1 MVDAYPLDIEV
12 EKRCYMRK
20 IRVMV
25 VDDDKIFRSGLKSI
39 LDPEEDLLV
48 VAEAGNA
55 RDAVME
61 AATNNPDI
69 VLMDIRMPEVD
80 GITACRLIRS
90 DHPEVK
96 VLMLTSFEDEE
107 AVLSSILAGAKGYLV
122 KGVSPSELIKAIR
135 AVADDQG
142 LLDPTVTGKVMERL
156 GGLIAKEEERKSQ
169 ILSDRE
175 REVLAL
181 VAEGLTNRQIG
192 ERLVIS
198 ENTVRNHVGSILEKL
213 GLTSRTQAAAEA
225 IRSRLIDP
233 KNIH

>member
-198 ENTVRNHVGSILEKL
+198 ENTVRNHVSSILEKL